1 MDLGCILQHGITF
14 KNKIK
19 DVIKINSSEITK
31 KPQHLLAFQ
40 NVGLLLFFFNQT
52 KVLDEVM
59 IP

>member
-14 KNKIK
+14 KNKMK

-40 NVGLLLFFFNQT
+40 NVGLLCFFNQT
-52 KVLDEVM
+52 EVLDEVM